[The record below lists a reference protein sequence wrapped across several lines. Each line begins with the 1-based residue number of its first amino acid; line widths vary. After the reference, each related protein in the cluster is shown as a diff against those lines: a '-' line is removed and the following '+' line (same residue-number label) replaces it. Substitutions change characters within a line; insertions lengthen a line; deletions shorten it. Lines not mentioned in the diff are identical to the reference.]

1 MFKKKPEPI
10 QSISQVVNLLA
21 ASVVTLIGIRF
32 LATDLLAPILLA
44 FFISAL
50 LLPLVNFFKKRG
62 ASPRISLVMTVLLL
76 VTGVFI
82 FIGIFWQAIG
92 QLQSILL
99 TYSGNID
106 QITTEVANSLNLK
119 VNDATL
125 QTISNNFS
133 SIIALARSV
142 LGQLGNI
149 TVYFFMVP
157 LLVIF
162 LVSSKDTISA
172 QLHHVLGDESSALH
186 KISRVIHSVSLYLI
200 SRTKVN
206 LITGILMGCFL
217 FLLGIEGWFTWGF
230 LAFLLGYIPY
240 IGLIIATAPPVLI
253 GFLSGGIWLAVVV
266 GAGFAMLNLFTE
278 NFLEPKI
285 TGETLR
291 LSPSA
296 VLISFLFWTW
306 LLGPTGTIL
315 SVPMTVFA
323 KIVLADFQET
333 RWIAAVMEGKYEDI
347 PTLQETKKKTW
358 WGAIKSL
365 ISSKKS

>member
-21 ASVVTLIGIRF
+21 GSVVALIGIRF
-32 LATDLLAPILLA
+32 LAADLLAPILLA
-44 FFISAL
+44 FFVSAL

-62 ASPRISLVMTVLLL
+62 ASPRISLLMTVLLI
-76 VTGVFI
+76 VTGVFV

-106 QITTEVANSLNLK
+106 QVTAELANSLNMD
-119 VNDATL
+119 VNDTTL
-125 QTISNNFS
+125 QTISSNFS
-133 SIIALARSV
+133 GAITLFRSLV
-142 LGQLGNI
+142 GQLGNI

-172 QLHHVLGDESSALH
+172 QLHHVLGDESPALQ
-186 KISRVIHSVSLYLI
+186 KTSKVVHSVSLYMI

-206 LITGILMGCFL
+206 LITGALMGGFL

-230 LAFLLGYIPY
+230 LAFLLSYIPY
-240 IGLIIATAPPVLI
+240 IGLIIATIPPVLI
-253 GFLSGGIWLAVVV
+253 GFLSGGIWLAMSVGVGFVV
-266 GAGFAMLNLFTE
+266 LNLFTE
-278 NFLEPKI
+278 NFLEPMI

-347 PTLQETKKKTW
+347 PTLQETKKKTV
-358 WGAIKSL
+358 WGSLKSL
-365 ISSKKS
+365 IPSKKS